1 MHILTGYHQ
10 PSYRG
15 NTITASRFQVI
26 AGFFL
31 NSETKKLTSLSNDI
45 SLAWICRSAPMMR
58 ISGRSNAYRK
68 RVCDAVVL
76 LVALLDS
83 VSCHL

>member
-1 MHILTGYHQ
+1 MHILTGYRQ

-31 NSETKKLTSLSNDI
+31 NRETKKPTSLSNDN
-45 SLAWICRSAPMMR
+45 SSAWVCHSAPMMR
-58 ISGRSNAYRK
+58 ISGRSSAYRI
-68 RVCDAVVL
+68 RVCDAV
-76 LVALLDS
+76 ALLDS
-83 VSCHL
+83 ASRHL